1 MLNTAENFK
10 NQDILNRER
19 LRAAIIELILTKAG
33 MTKEGIEQAIKNS
46 QVYKELELQ
55 VMRF

>member
-1 MLNTAENFK
+1 MLNTAERIK

-33 MTKEGIEQAIKNS
+33 MTKEGMEQAIKILKFIKS
-46 QVYKELELQ
+46 
-55 VMRF
+55 